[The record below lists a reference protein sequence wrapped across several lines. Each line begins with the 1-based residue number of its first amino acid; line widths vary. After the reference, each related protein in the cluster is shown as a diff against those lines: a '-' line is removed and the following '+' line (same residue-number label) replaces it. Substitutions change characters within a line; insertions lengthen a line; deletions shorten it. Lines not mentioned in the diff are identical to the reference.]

1 MITQQILCLHNV
13 TDQRSLRGYT
23 LRASS
28 GKPEGGPFFRL
39 GRPSEGASSFA
50 FHLGPGSPPPPPLF
64 SCNSVTQT
72 AFLKKGL
79 DPMLSFVY
87 LSSGGFRAPNVAT
100 PVCLE
105 IRKYD

>member
-39 GRPSEGASSFA
+39 GRPSEG
-50 FHLGPGSPPPPPLF
+50 
-64 SCNSVTQT
+64 
-72 AFLKKGL
+72 GL
-79 DPMLSFVY
+79 ILC
-87 LSSGGFRAPNVAT
+87 LSSRSRLPTSPAS
-100 PVCLE
+100 LQLQ
-105 IRKYD
+105 